1 MKILRKYIAT
11 GIAVI
16 AFSLL
21 TASCGSSRKATNQSY
36 PAIDTPNISTDTIIT
51 IYPTSNAVASL
62 IQEAQSWIGTK
73 YRYGGNDRNGVDCSG
88 FVMQVFNRALSIK
101 LPRTSALQHQFCDS
115 ISQSVLQ
122 PGDLLFFTVRGG
134 TKVGHVGIYIGDN
147 KMIHASTSKGVII
160 SSISQRYYT
169 DNFYGAGRV
178 KALFTKR
185 HKNKQ
190 YKINPL
196 IIKSK
201 SDTIYDESDSG
212 LEDPSEFFD

>member
-1 MKILRKYIAT
+1 MKIQRKYIAT

-51 IYPTSNAVASL
+51 IYPASNAVASL

-88 FVMQVFNRALSIK
+88 FVLQVFNHALGIK
-101 LPRTSALQHQFCDS
+101 LPRTSTLQHQFCDS
-115 ISQSVLQ
+115 ISRSMLQ

-134 TKVGHVGIYIGDN
+134 RKVGHVGIYIGDD
-147 KMIHASTSKGVII
+147 KMIHASTSRGVII

-178 KALFTKR
+178 KAIFTKSR
-185 HKNKQ
+185 NNKR
-190 YKINPL
+190 YKIDP
-196 IIKSK
+196 IIITTK
-201 SDTIYDESDSG
+201 SDTIYNESDSG
-212 LEDPSEFFD
+212 LEDTSEFFD